1 MPERVVVC
9 NTSPL
14 LYLHQVSNLELFAK
28 LYGELTVPP
37 AVESELR
44 AGQERGIDVPVISE
58 IEWIRIRPPSAKSFL
73 PALVDLGPGE
83 AEVIALGLEF
93 QGSLLVLDDQ
103 LARRIARV
111 NQLSVTGTL
120 GILLRAKEA
129 GFLRAIRPI
138 LEQLQKTTMWLPEE
152 LVHLILAQANELK
165 EGLDP
170 SA

>member
-1 MPERVVVC
+1 MFR
-9 NTSPL
+9 
-14 LYLHQVSNLELFAK
+14 
-28 LYGELTVPP
+28 
-37 AVESELR
+37 
-44 AGQERGIDVPVISE
+44 
-58 IEWIRIRPPSAKSFL
+58 
-73 PALVDLGPGE
+73 

-120 GILLRAKEA
+120 GILLRAKEV

>member
-103 LARRIARV
+103 LREG
-111 NQLSVTGTL
+111 SL
-120 GILLRAKEA
+120 GSTSCRSQGRWASC
-129 GFLRAIRPI
+129 
-138 LEQLQKTTMWLPEE
+138 
-152 LVHLILAQANELK
+152 
-165 EGLDP
+165 
-170 SA
+170 SAPKRQVF